1 MTVLVHM
8 PSMLQGL
15 YHTDRLEELDAGT
28 VAEMA
33 SALNARYPGIAERL
47 LEPDGSLRRYVN
59 VFVEG
64 EDGRQQAEASTPID
78 EGKQVWIVPNVA
90 GGLNL

>member
-8 PSMLQGL
+8 PSMLQVL
-15 YHTDRLEELDAGT
+15 YRTDRLEEVQAGT

-33 SALNARYPGIAERL
+33 IALDVRYPGIADRL

-64 EDGRQQAEASTPID
+64 EDGRWQGDADTPVPDGMQI
-78 EGKQVWIVPNVA
+78 WIVHNVA
-90 GGLNL
+90 GG